1 MEEQK
6 PRIQSPQPFHQP
18 LAWQPYSENENEPV
32 SLEDDK
38 VVPMR
43 IQNTITEDQL
53 RPDTPSKRKPR
64 SATEGKTRAAATVR
78 KKPFKTAWQTQS
90 MQQQYT
96 DELQRLEDHAK
107 RLNQIIA
114 EQSNKNA
121 IRETLPVEIADASLP
136 NSADPPTIPKAS
148 TPTERQIAQRSPH
161 IQPIKN
167 QWQSPTSVQEQ
178 PIEALKLEALK
189 SQEHSI
195 HQRLVELG
203 LYLNEAG
210 ALIPFSEEPSA
221 SEKGNHPHRQSSI
234 PQPPAPAAP
243 LSYSPTQTWESSSSD
258 PWDQEP
264 YTAKTDTAKTD
275 TAKTDT
281 AKTDTARTEDSY
293 NWDRETA
300 LNQDLPRDRPRSRSS
315 PLPTTLR
322 RYLREWRGR
331 WRDSRSLDLPRKPI
345 DRISDAALW
354 MAISMVMRVTSRY
367 VIAAFPMLS
376 PIFLV
381 LMLAPAIAAMYL
393 VFCVPKAGWIPYYR
407 LFLIMVGFFVGGKL

>member
-6 PRIQSPQPFHQP
+6 PRIQSSQPLHHP
-18 LAWQPYSENENEPV
+18 LAWQPYSENENEPG

-43 IQNTITEDQL
+43 IQNTIAEDEL
-53 RPDTPSKRKPR
+53 RPHTTSKRKPP
-64 SATEGKTRAAATVR
+64 SATEGKTRAATGSKKTFKTVR
-78 KKPFKTAWQTQS
+78 QTQS
-90 MQQQYT
+90 MQHQYA

-121 IRETLPVEIADASLP
+121 IRETIPAAIADASLP
-136 NSADPPTIPKAS
+136 DSAPPTTPKAL
-148 TPTERQIAQRSPH
+148 TPPSERQIAQRSPH
-161 IQPIKN
+161 TQPIKN
-167 QWQSPTSVQEQ
+167 QWQSPTPVQEQ
-178 PIEALKLEALK
+178 PIEALK
-189 SQEHSI
+189 SHEHSI

-221 SEKGNHPHRQSSI
+221 SKQASHPHRRQS
-234 PQPPAPAAP
+234 PKQPPAPASP
-243 LSYSPTQTWESSSSD
+243 LGDSPTQTWESSPSD
-258 PWDQEP
+258 PWDQQP
-264 YTAKTDTAKTD
+264 SYTAKTDLAK
-275 TAKTDT
+275 
-281 AKTDTARTEDSY
+281 TEDSY
-293 NWDRETA
+293 IWDRETA
-300 LNQDLPRDRPRSRSS
+300 LNQDLPRDRPRSRRSR
-315 PLPTTLR
+315 LPSTLR
-322 RYLREWRGR
+322 RYLRSWRGR
-331 WRDSRSLDLPRKPI
+331 WRDRRSLELPRKPI

-354 MAISMVMRVTSRY
+354 VTISAIVRVTSRY
-367 VIAAFPMLS
+367 VLAVFPMLS

-381 LMLAPAIAAMYL
+381 LMLAPAIAAVYL

>member
-6 PRIQSPQPFHQP
+6 PRIQSSQPFHP
-18 LAWQPYSENENEPV
+18 LAWQPYSENEHEPA

-43 IQNTITEDQL
+43 IQNTIAEDEL
-53 RPDTPSKRKPR
+53 RPRTTSKRKPP
-64 SATEGKTRAAATVR
+64 SATEGKPRANPTGNKKTFKTVR
-78 KKPFKTAWQTQS
+78 QTQS
-90 MQQQYT
+90 MQHQYG
-96 DELQRLEDHAK
+96 DNLQQRLQDHAK

-121 IRETLPVEIADASLP
+121 IRETIPAAIADASLP
-136 NSADPPTIPKAS
+136 DSADPTTPKAS
-148 TPTERQIAQRSPH
+148 TPPQRSVAQRSPH
-161 IQPIKN
+161 VQPIKN
-167 QWQSPTSVQEQ
+167 QWQSPTPVQEQ
-178 PIEALKLEALK
+178 PIEALK

-195 HQRLVELG
+195 RQRLVELG

-210 ALIPFSEEPSA
+210 ALIAFSEEPSA
-221 SEKGNHPHRQSSI
+221 SEKGSHADRQSPI
-234 PQPPAPAAP
+234 PQPAAAASP
-243 LSYSPTQTWESSSSD
+243 LSYAPTQTWESSPTD

-264 YTAKTDTAKTD
+264 SHTAKTDTAKT
-275 TAKTDT
+275 
-281 AKTDTARTEDSY
+281 EDSH
-293 NWDRETA
+293 NWDKWDRETA

-315 PLPTTLR
+315 SLPTTLR
-322 RYLREWRGR
+322 RYLLEWRGR
-331 WRDSRSLDLPRKPI
+331 WRDWKSLELPRKPI

-354 MAISMVMRVTSRY
+354 IAISAIVRVGSRY

-381 LMLAPAIAAMYL
+381 LMLAPAIAAVYL

-407 LFLIMVGFFVGGKL
+407 LFLIMVGFSVGGKL